1 MSIKIFLLEGKI
13 CLICSHAK
21 SLNNRFEILL
31 LPTPNINWYPD
42 LMVKDKWTIIRSG
55 CQSCHKLKLYI

>member
-31 LPTPNINWYPD
+31 LPIPNINWYPG
-42 LMVKDKWTIIRSG
+42 LVVKDK
-55 CQSCHKLKLYI
+55 